1 MQGAE
6 EITMDMQR
14 DKRKKNKNT
23 NSRQLIKTHVYASV
37 YVMHTGDV
45 RA

>member
-1 MQGAE
+1 MFAQPLVMQGAE

-23 NSRQLIKTHVYASV
+23 NSGQLIKTH
-37 YVMHTGDV
+37 MFMPPFM
-45 RA
+45 